1 MYFSRTSIKT
11 KTDMNSSYQNSLR
24 VFVALITF
32 ALLVP
37 TASGQV
43 ATAQEPA
50 PAAQAESDSH
60 MEWWRDARYGMF
72 IHWGLYSVA
81 GGEWKG
87 KDYGKEQGGASA
99 EWLMNSAKI
108 PGKEYRETLTPQFNP
123 TEFDAK
129 QWVTTAKEA
138 GMKYMVITSKHHDGF
153 CLFATK
159 ATDYNVVENTP
170 FKRDIIKELSEE
182 CAKQDIKFGVY
193 YSQFKDWY
201 HRNRGRGVKGTLSN
215 KEYLALVEKNL
226 DELLSNY
233 GEMSVLWFDTG
244 GNDVIE
250 ADRQGARVRE
260 LQPNAVICSRLY
272 SRKVP
277 KDKQKYADFESLPDR
292 MLPAKRMTVDTET
305 CMTMRHNW
313 GYDRNDDHWKSE
325 KDIIEFLA
333 LCGARGVNL
342 LLNVGPNPEGKL
354 LPEETERLAA
364 VGKWM
369 QVNGDSI
376 YGTTC
381 SPVDFD
387 FWWGAMTQKDQTVY
401 CHVLEWK
408 AGSIEFNGLIGQPGK
423 AYFVH
428 DAEKKALPISYND
441 GSHVTKIAVPAEAPD
456 VRNTV
461 IAVEYRD
468 PIKADPNAKGKYHWY
483 TNRRIRHTEI
493 KTNKNAG
500 KIKLPPAVKAAR

>member
-1 MYFSRTSIKT
+1 MKAVNFYL
-11 KTDMNSSYQNSLR
+11 Y
-24 VFVALITF
+24 
-32 ALLVP
+32 ALLAVLMLNP
-37 TASGQV
+37 LKGLAD
-43 ATAQEPA
+43 ATD
-50 PAAQAESDSH
+50 DSH
-60 MEWWRDARYGMF
+60 MEWWREARYGMF

-108 PGKEYRETLTPQFNP
+108 PGAEYRETLAPQFNP
-123 TEFDAK
+123 TEFDAEE
-129 QWVTTAKEA
+129 WVSIAKSA
-138 GMKYMVITSKHHDGF
+138 GMKYIVITSKHHDGF
-153 CLFATK
+153 CLFDTD
-159 ATDYNVVENTP
+159 ATDYNVMDASP

-201 HRNRGRGVKGTLSN
+201 HRSRGRGNPGTLTN
-215 KEYLALVEKNL
+215 DEYLALVEKNL

-233 GEMSVLWFDTG
+233 GEMAVLWFDVG
-244 GNDVIE
+244 GNNVVE
-250 ADRQGARVRE
+250 ADAQGARVRE

-277 KDKQKYADFESLPDR
+277 AEQQKYADFESLPDR
-292 MLPAKRMTVDTET
+292 MLPSKRMTDDTET

-313 GYDRNDDHWKSE
+313 GYDRTDDAWKSE
-325 KDIIEFLA
+325 KDIVEFLA

-342 LLNVGPNPEGKL
+342 LLNVGPTPEGTL

-369 QVNGDSI
+369 AVNGASI

-401 CHVLEWK
+401 LHVLEWK
-408 AGSIEFNGLIGQPGK
+408 SEGIEFNGIIGKPTK
-423 AYFVH
+423 AYFLA
-428 DAEKKALPISYND
+428 DTDQKALPIKYD
-441 GSHVTKIAVPAEAPD
+441 ATGYVTTIEVPEEAPD
-456 VRNTV
+456 YRDTV
-461 IAVEYRD
+461 IAVEYDAPVKTD
-468 PIKADPNAKGKYHWY
+468 PDAKGSYHWY
-483 TNRRIRHTEI
+483 TTRSKRHTEI
-493 KTNKNAG
+493 KKSAHAGNTKN
-500 KIKLPPAVKAAR
+500 LQAVKEARK